1 MIELRLNRDPIL
13 PFVAPGQPPASAMLD
28 VDPSAP
34 PQPDI
39 PQISARLSI
48 GLGARWV
55 LQQPLAIGGTSTLFK
70 LRHRLHGGCFVAKV
84 LHPWLAEQPELRQ
97 RFRSEAAH
105 LALLSGHPNT
115 VPVLDL
121 DEFDGLLYMLM
132 PYIEGEDL
140 DRLLGR
146 LGALGRAE
154 SLMMAAQVASALR
167 FAAARGVLHGDLS
180 PGNIRLD
187 CVGMYR
193 LLDFGL
199 SRRLGAPDHVD
210 RLDRQDRS
218 DRPRWTGA
226 TPSYASPEQW
236 QPDRMP
242 GAHPDIRPDIRSD
255 LYALGAILFEALAGR
270 PLYAAQ
276 TLTELEQKRKAPW
289 EMPAGIEQDAP
300 VAALLRSLLADRRE
314 DRLASPALLLEEL
327 ARLGCALPEQRERP
341 AVLREEAAGTQR
353 ARLTAVEEAS

>member
-1 MIELRLNRDPIL
+1 MIELHLSRELSREL
-13 PFVAPGQPPASAMLD
+13 VAPPASPEPPD
-28 VDPSAP
+28 EDPAA
-34 PQPDI
+34 PQPDL
-39 PQISARLSI
+39 PQIAARLAI
-48 GLGARWV
+48 GLGSRWD
-55 LQQPLAIGGTSTLFK
+55 LQQPLAIGGTSTIFK

-97 RFRSEAAH
+97 RFRGEAAH

-140 DRLLGR
+140 DRLFKR
-146 LGALGRAE
+146 VGALGRAE

-187 CVGMYR
+187 VVGMYR

-199 SRRLGAPDHVD
+199 SRRLGAPGK
-210 RLDRQDRS
+210 LDKL

-226 TPSYASPEQW
+226 TPSYASPEQFHPE
-236 QPDRMP
+236 QPR
-242 GAHPDIRPDIRSD
+242 GRRPDIRSD

-270 PLYAAQ
+270 PLYAADN
-276 TLTELEQKRKAPW
+276 LAELEQQRKTPW
-289 EMPAGIEQDAP
+289 KMPDTMDDDTAG
-300 VAALLRSLLADRRE
+300 LLRQLLADHRE
-314 DRLASPALLLEEL
+314 DRIASPALLLEEL
-327 ARLGCALPEQRERP
+327 ATLGCNLPEQRERP
-341 AVLREEAAGTQR
+341 AILREEAAGTQR
-353 ARLTAVEEAS
+353 ARLTAVDETL